1 MRNVN
6 YLDEGRQVKEEW
18 NKNENLQGEMTGKKN
33 DVAL

>member
-6 YLDEGRQVKEEW
+6 YLDEGRQVKEER